1 MNIKRLGIVA
11 VVALALAALAL
22 PALGPVDKVQAVN
35 VGFTN
40 TTGQPA
46 SYFVLIAS
54 IGTVPATVVTQPA
67 GCGTPQKFGGFEYV
81 ELIWPTACIG
91 AGESIT
97 LDTVDP
103 GCCIVYSGSFAAS
116 PPAVSALNN
125 KGFTADKLTIDTSTT
140 GLTGAL
146 LVQNAPG
153 CPPPTLDEQPPSQVT
168 LVWSSLC
175 VDPGE
180 KVSVHVAGPGGGGA
194 NIPSLPTQFSLTSVG
209 GIAELSEADAA
220 LIEAHEPSRYNTG
233 VIAGIT
239 AASAAVVVL
248 GGAAW
253 YTRRRMAG

>member
-1 MNIKRLGIVA
+1 MNVKRFAIVA

-22 PALGPVDKVQAVN
+22 PALGPAGPVQAVN

-67 GCGTPQKFGGFEYV
+67 GCGTPQQFGGFEYV

-116 PPAVSALNN
+116 PPSISAVNG
-125 KGFTADKLTIDTSTT
+125 KGFTADKLTIDTSST
-140 GLTGAL
+140 GLTGAV
-146 LVQNAPG
+146 LVENAPG

-175 VDPGE
+175 VDPGD
-180 KVSVHVAGPGGGGA
+180 KVSVHVAGPGAGGA

-209 GIAELSEADAA
+209 GIAELPEADAA
-220 LIEAHEPSRYNTG
+220 PLHGESPAGVSTG

-239 AASAAVVVL
+239 AAVAAVFAL

-253 YTRRRMAG
+253 YTRRRTAG